1 MARNPRQNSR
11 DDPRWQ
17 DEDRIAPPSRRKRRR
32 VWPYAALLLLAW
44 GLIFGA
50 VFWSHF
56 LSDLPDVNKLL
67 VAGASRDVTV
77 LDDRGRLIAR
87 RGLTQGARVDV
98 VQLPPYVPNA
108 FIAVEDRR
116 FRSHYGLDPIGLLR
130 AAFENILAG
139 HVRQGGSTLTQQ
151 LAKNLFLDS
160 NRTFGRK
167 TQEAMLALYLESRYS
182 KDQIL
187 TLYLNRVYFG
197 AGVYGIEAAAQ
208 RFFGKSA
215 RNLTLP
221 EAAMLAG
228 SVKAPARYNALADTD
243 ASLARAQI
251 VLRAMEDVPREAF
264 VGEADRADAYRD
276 SALGI
281 ACGQTIS
288 QPFVVA
294 YMTEQLQLQ
303 KPHRVLEIGA
313 GSGYQAAVLSKLAGK
328 VLTVERF
335 RMLADTARARLEKLG
350 FDNVEVMLGDG
361 FDLPANIGPFDRIIV
376 TAAMVEI
383 PPNLTDRLETGGIL
397 IAPVGPQHGVQTLV
411 RIVRTATGLERR
423 ELVDVRFV
431 PALPGIARE
440 L

>member
-1 MARNPRQNSR
+1 MSSRQ
-11 DDPRWQ
+11 
-17 DEDRIAPPSRRKRRR
+17 APPEKMMFQLNLRRR
-32 VWPYAALLLLAW
+32 
-44 GLIFGA
+44 GI
-50 VFWSHF
+50 
-56 LSDLPDVNKLL
+56 SDQ
-67 VAGASRDVTV
+67 A
-77 LDDRGRLIAR
+77 
-87 RGLTQGARVDV
+87 
-98 VQLPPYVPNA
+98 
-108 FIAVEDRR
+108 
-116 FRSHYGLDPIGLLR
+116 
-130 AAFENILAG
+130 
-139 HVRQGGSTLTQQ
+139 
-151 LAKNLFLDS
+151 
-160 NRTFGRK
+160 
-167 TQEAMLALYLESRYS
+167 
-182 KDQIL
+182 
-187 TLYLNRVYFG
+187 
-197 AGVYGIEAAAQ
+197 
-208 RFFGKSA
+208 
-215 RNLTLP
+215 
-221 EAAMLAG
+221 
-228 SVKAPARYNALADTD
+228 
-243 ASLARAQI
+243 
-251 VLRAMEDVPREAF
+251 VLRALEEVPREAF

-303 KPHRVLEIGA
+303 KQHRVLEIGA

-383 PPNLTDRLETGGIL
+383 PPNLTDRLETDGIL

-411 RIVRTATGLERR
+411 RIVKTATGLERR